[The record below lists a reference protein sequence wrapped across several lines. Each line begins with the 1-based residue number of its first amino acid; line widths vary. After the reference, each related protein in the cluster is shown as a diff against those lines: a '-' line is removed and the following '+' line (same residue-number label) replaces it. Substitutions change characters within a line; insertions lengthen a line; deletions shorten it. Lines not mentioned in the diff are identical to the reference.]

1 MDLDYINISEIESN
15 AETALEKKYAQFE
28 LAEGISV
35 SNPCEINI
43 MKFRYLE
50 DFQNNYVD
58 ALSMFFTK
66 QEINAQDIQL
76 STDNTGSKSYS
87 FWNEYD
93 KMYGCVSDNG
103 FIAMLKPDV
112 FDISFACNGRN
123 VKIYHVDRDVDLSD
137 SYQLNNGE
145 YSIGEAVDYINA
157 WLEDEYKKRFSQ
169 YDYKVKTVIV
179 REFQDHYLYE
189 ILIQQ
194 IYNGVPL
201 DCITQYAEMDEKSN
215 RMYMK
220 YTKNNVM
227 ADAIL
232 NSKLNVAEKM
242 NVQLNVKANVPEMLP
257 MSDVELCSVLGNMLD
272 NAVEACGTLPKEER
286 FMRVYIGKLKGQ
298 LYLSV
303 QNSAGKVR
311 KEKGS
316 YLSTKEGEHGY
327 GLFRIDR
334 VAKKYG
340 GYVNRQNEEGI
351 FATEIM
357 IPLTEKVA

>member
-1 MDLDYINISEIESN
+1 MKIAIIIGVVILFSALCIVGFFLLRRTLYNMIDRRIERFQSELIEKQVREIQNMYRQVRGWRHDYRNHINN
-15 AETALEKKYAQFE
+15 
-28 LAEGISV
+28 
-35 SNPCEINI
+35 
-43 MKFRYLE
+43 MK
-50 DFQNNYVD
+50 
-58 ALSMFFTK
+58 
-66 QEINAQDIQL
+66 IQL
-76 STDNTGSKSYS
+76 SQEN
-87 FWNEYD
+87 YD
-93 KMYGCVSDNG
+93 G
-103 FIAMLKPDV
+103 
-112 FDISFACNGRN
+112 
-123 VKIYHVDRDVDLSD
+123 LSD
-137 SYQLNNGE
+137 YLNE
-145 YSIGEAVDYINA
+145 LADDLDTVD
-157 WLEDEYKKRFSQ
+157 
-169 YDYKVKTVIV
+169 TVIKT
-179 REFQDHYLYE
+179 
-189 ILIQQ
+189 
-194 IYNGVPL
+194 G
-201 DCITQYAEMDEKSN
+201 
-215 RMYMK
+215 
-220 YTKNNVM
+220 NVM

-272 NAVEACGTLPKEER
+272 NAVEACGTLPEEER

>member
-1 MDLDYINISEIESN
+1 MKTAIIIGAIILFSAFCVVGFFLLRRTLYNMIDRRIERFQSELIEKQVREIQNMYRQVRGWRHDYRNHINN
-15 AETALEKKYAQFE
+15 
-28 LAEGISV
+28 
-35 SNPCEINI
+35 
-43 MKFRYLE
+43 MK
-50 DFQNNYVD
+50 
-58 ALSMFFTK
+58 
-66 QEINAQDIQL
+66 IQL
-76 STDNTGSKSYS
+76 SQEN
-87 FWNEYD
+87 YD
-93 KMYGCVSDNG
+93 G
-103 FIAMLKPDV
+103 
-112 FDISFACNGRN
+112 
-123 VKIYHVDRDVDLSD
+123 LSD
-137 SYQLNNGE
+137 YLNE
-145 YSIGEAVDYINA
+145 LADDLDTVD
-157 WLEDEYKKRFSQ
+157 
-169 YDYKVKTVIV
+169 TVIKT
-179 REFQDHYLYE
+179 
-189 ILIQQ
+189 
-194 IYNGVPL
+194 G
-201 DCITQYAEMDEKSN
+201 
-215 RMYMK
+215 
-220 YTKNNVM
+220 NVM

-242 NVQLNVKANVPEMLP
+242 NVQLNVKANVPETLP

-272 NAVEACGTLPKEER
+272 NAVEACGTLPEEER

-357 IPLTEKVA
+357 IPLKTA

>member
-1 MDLDYINISEIESN
+1 MKIAIIIGVVILFSALCVVGFFLIRRTLYNMIDRRIERFQSELIEKQVREIQNMYRQVRGWRHDYRNHINN
-15 AETALEKKYAQFE
+15 
-28 LAEGISV
+28 
-35 SNPCEINI
+35 
-43 MKFRYLE
+43 MK
-50 DFQNNYVD
+50 
-58 ALSMFFTK
+58 
-66 QEINAQDIQL
+66 IQL
-76 STDNTGSKSYS
+76 SQEN
-87 FWNEYD
+87 YD
-93 KMYGCVSDNG
+93 G
-103 FIAMLKPDV
+103 
-112 FDISFACNGRN
+112 
-123 VKIYHVDRDVDLSD
+123 LSD
-137 SYQLNNGE
+137 YLKE
-145 YSIGEAVDYINA
+145 LADDLDTVD
-157 WLEDEYKKRFSQ
+157 
-169 YDYKVKTVIV
+169 TVIKT
-179 REFQDHYLYE
+179 
-189 ILIQQ
+189 
-194 IYNGVPL
+194 G
-201 DCITQYAEMDEKSN
+201 
-215 RMYMK
+215 
-220 YTKNNVM
+220 NVM

-272 NAVEACGTLPKEER
+272 NAVEACGTLPEEER

-357 IPLTEKVA
+357 IPLQTA

>member
-1 MDLDYINISEIESN
+1 MKIAIIIGAAILFSALCVVGFFLLRRTLYNMIDRRIERFQSELIEKQVREIQNMYRQVRGWRHDYRNHINN
-15 AETALEKKYAQFE
+15 
-28 LAEGISV
+28 
-35 SNPCEINI
+35 
-43 MKFRYLE
+43 MK
-50 DFQNNYVD
+50 
-58 ALSMFFTK
+58 
-66 QEINAQDIQL
+66 IQL
-76 STDNTGSKSYS
+76 SQEN
-87 FWNEYD
+87 YD
-93 KMYGCVSDNG
+93 G
-103 FIAMLKPDV
+103 
-112 FDISFACNGRN
+112 
-123 VKIYHVDRDVDLSD
+123 LSD
-137 SYQLNNGE
+137 YLNE
-145 YSIGEAVDYINA
+145 LADDLDTVD
-157 WLEDEYKKRFSQ
+157 
-169 YDYKVKTVIV
+169 TVIKT
-179 REFQDHYLYE
+179 
-189 ILIQQ
+189 
-194 IYNGVPL
+194 G
-201 DCITQYAEMDEKSN
+201 
-215 RMYMK
+215 
-220 YTKNNVM
+220 NVM

-242 NVQLNVKANVPEMLP
+242 NVQLNVKANVPEILP

-272 NAVEACGTLPKEER
+272 NAVEACGTLPEEER